1 MPLKV
6 KPLQNYVLL
15 DYLSS
20 NDGLKNFGFGKSY
33 TYVLDPKLLPKKY
46 YYIH

>member
-6 KPLQNYVLL
+6 KPLQNYELL
-15 DYLSS
+15 DCLSS

-33 TYVLDPKLLPKKY
+33 AYVLDLLQHHHAY
-46 YYIH
+46 LSFI